1 MRFFYRDGAIIYERI
16 ELEKESHTLP
26 VEEEVANTS
35 VSDGTGQLFDNQ
47 RDLMT
52 ASRYKADR
60 RMEFPSIAEQLDKMY
75 HDAVDGTTTWQEA
88 VQAVKDADPKPE

>member
-88 VQAVKDADPKPE
+88 VQAVKDANPKPE

>member
-88 VQAVKDADPKPE
+88 VQAVKDAHPKPE